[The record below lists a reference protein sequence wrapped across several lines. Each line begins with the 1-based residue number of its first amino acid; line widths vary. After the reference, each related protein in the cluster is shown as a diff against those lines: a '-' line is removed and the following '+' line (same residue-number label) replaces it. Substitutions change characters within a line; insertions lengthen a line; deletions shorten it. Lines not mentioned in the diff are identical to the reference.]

1 MAAELWFGIIT
12 LLLASMVILWW
23 PFAKK
28 GQLAANSQNARTN
41 ANTQS
46 YRISLEK
53 LDAQLQED
61 RIEQTEYDELKAELG
76 RKLLQDQANQD
87 KELKIKGHSIFLPI
101 GISLFLIISSIYTY
115 LSIGSSAELE
125 ESAARHAQVQS
136 QQTQFQQALAE
147 LEKKVVDNP
156 SNSEM
161 LFNLAHFYISAQQF
175 DKSILA
181 FQKLITIEGEHAE
194 FIGPQA
200 QALYY
205 KNQQQMTPE
214 VEALIKRALALDA
227 NDVSTLVLL
236 GMDNFVNGDYA
247 KSVVLWQQVLNNNRP
262 GTDITALTNAV
273 ANAKE
278 RLTMAGEPIP
288 DMPKPT
294 VDSSASVSAN
304 VSISEQLKGQ
314 FSPEQTL
321 FIYAI
326 ALEGSRMPLAAIKLS
341 VAQLPIDITL
351 NDSNAM
357 TPAGKISQHSN
368 VRLFAVISK
377 SGTPGIKPGD
387 LHGSINNA
395 ETNSDQRYQ
404 LIIDAV
410 AE

>member
-1 MAAELWFGIIT
+1 MTTELWFGIST

-28 GQLAANSQNARTN
+28 GQLATNSQNARSD

-53 LDAQLQED
+53 LDTQFQEE
-61 RIEQTEYDELKAELG
+61 RIEQAEYDDLKAELG
-76 RKLLQDQANQD
+76 RKLLQDEASQEQALQ
-87 KELKIKGHSIFLPI
+87 IKGHSILLPI
-101 GISLFLIISSIYTY
+101 GISIFLIIASVYLY
-115 LSIGSSAELE
+115 LSIGSSTELAQSAE
-125 ESAARHAQVQS
+125 RNAQMQS
-136 QQTQFQQALAE
+136 QKDQFQQALTE
-147 LEKKVVDNP
+147 LEQKVAENP
-156 SNSEM
+156 NNSEM
-161 LFNLAHFYISAQQF
+161 LFNLAHFYITAQQF
-175 DKSILA
+175 DKSIIA

-247 KSVVLWQQVLNNNRP
+247 KSIMLWQQVLNNARP
-262 GTDITALTNAV
+262 GTDTVTLTNAV

-278 RLTMAGEPIP
+278 RLAMSGEAMPE
-288 DMPKPT
+288 MPKPT
-294 VDSSASVSAN
+294 AVSSASVSAN
-304 VSISEQLKGQ
+304 VSISDSLKDR
-314 FSPEQTL
+314 FSPEQTI

-326 ALEGSRMPLAAIKLS
+326 AIEGSRMPLAAIKLTA
-341 VAQLPIDITL
+341 AQLPIDITL

-368 VRLFAVISK
+368 VRLFAVISQ
-377 SGTPGIKPGD
+377 SGTPGIQPGD
-387 LHGSINNA
+387 LHGSIINA
-395 ETNSDQRYQ
+395 ATNGEQTYQ
-404 LIIDAV
+404 LIIDSV